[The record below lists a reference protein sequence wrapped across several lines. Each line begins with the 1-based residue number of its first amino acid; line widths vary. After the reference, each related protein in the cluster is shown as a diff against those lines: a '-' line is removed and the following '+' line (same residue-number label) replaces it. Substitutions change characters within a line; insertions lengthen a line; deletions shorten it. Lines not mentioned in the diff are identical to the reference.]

1 MDNELQIT
9 VNAELSS
16 LPSVRKFIDEACRAF
31 QVGDEACYDIKL
43 AVEEA
48 CTNIIEHGRKD
59 AEPGSLLLSL
69 ESGEKQ
75 LTVKLTDSGRPFVPD
90 APPTPDAAANLAV
103 GKVGGFGL
111 YFIHRSMD
119 EVTYE
124 SGEKGNTLTMIKI
137 LDKEMH

>member
-9 VNAELSS
+9 VAAELSS
-16 LPSVRKFIDEACRAF
+16 LPSVRKFIDEACREF
-31 QVGDEACYDIKL
+31 RIVDEACYDIKL

-48 CTNIIEHGRKD
+48 CTNIIEHGPKGV
-59 AEPGSLLLSL
+59 EPGSLVLIL

-75 LTVKLTDSGRPFVPD
+75 LTVKLTDFGRPFVPD
-90 APPTPDAAANLAV
+90 APPTPDAEANLAV

-119 EVTYE
+119 EVAYE
-124 SGEKGNTLTMIKI
+124 PGEKSNTLTMIKI
-137 LDKEMH
+137 LDEEMP